1 MATLWERVRNGGK
14 TGFDK
19 AYKVVDKLGPPVN
32 KLSNKLGSEAFWPTT
47 LDKESDKAARILKS
61 FCKDGFYAEEEQ
73 GTTDGPTQKQKVL
86 KKIPAQVIKNAKALA
101 IFTTMRTGLWM
112 SGAGG
117 SGILIAKK
125 DDGTW
130 SPPSGIMLHTAGLGF
145 MVGIDIYDCVVVIN
159 STQALEAFYKVRC
172 TLGSEV
178 SVAAGPIGA
187 GGVLETEVHKRQ
199 APIFTYMKSRGFYAG
214 VQIDGTIVIE
224 RTDENERFY
233 GQRIGAKDILNGK
246 VQHPPV
252 EVKRLLETIRAAQGD
267 TDIDESVL
275 PSEPPPGDYEVD
287 DGHLFGV
294 PDNEDPDPY
303 GVLALEKEG
312 MAVRDAGTHER
323 ASWEQFSFN
332 PSPTSPIHAVFAAR
346 TSGER
351 PRSIVSRPVSWRT
364 STQSSVLAS
373 APKAP
378 SSLRTSLEQSR
389 PPPVMA
395 DSSTQT
401 DFPDL
406 PISGRSSMN
415 ESRRSSRGS
424 AHERRS
430 SKMQGVPE
438 NDVLDTSPERHE
450 PVNVSKVNGYTTPPR
465 TPPLDDAP
473 KPAAA
478 AATRQLVAEPEHKA
492 PENDL
497 DHDDDDHEEAQIIE
511 QPVVHSI
518 QTIQPATQQKISKAR
533 LVTVAKRQTPKLPPR
548 NPNRGGK
555 GPLVIDASPT
565 GSTTEDMET
574 SPATSDRESGK
585 LSSRAS
591 RRASS
596 TTSPPL
602 STVNADATKGM
613 EEIKLTESNVE
624 DEEIEQRNP
633 WAKVQEKRKSE
644 EEKRTGRESMP
655 GGFD

>member
-1 MATLWERVRNGGK
+1 MSLWERVKGGSK

-73 GTTDGPTQKQKVL
+73 GANDGPAQKQRVL
-86 KKIPAQVIKNAKALA
+86 KKIPSQVIKNAKALA

-117 SGILIAKK
+117 SGVLIAKK

-159 STQALEAFYKVRC
+159 TEQALEAFYKVRC

-187 GGVLETEVHKRQ
+187 GGVLETELHKRQ

-233 GQRIGAKDILNGK
+233 GQRIGARDILSGK
-246 VQHPPV
+246 VRYPPT
-252 EVKRLLETIRAAQGD
+252 EVKRLLETIKAAQGD
-267 TDIDESVL
+267 ADVDESFL
-275 PSEPPPGDYEVD
+275 PTEAPPGDFEVVE
-287 DGHLFGV
+287 DGHFFGV

-332 PSPTSPIHAVFAAR
+332 PSPTSPIAAVFAAR

-351 PRSIVSRPVSWRT
+351 PRSVLSRPLSWRT
-364 STQSSVLAS
+364 STQSSLLTS

-378 SSLRTSLEQSR
+378 SSLRTSLEQTR
-389 PPPVMA
+389 PPPTMA

-401 DFPDL
+401 DFPDW
-406 PISGRSSMN
+406 PASGRSSVSN
-415 ESRRSSRGS
+415 SRRSSKGNTS
-424 AHERRS
+424 ASRRS
-430 SKMQGVPE
+430 SNMQGVPE
-438 NDVLDTSPERHE
+438 NHVLDTSPDRHE
-450 PVNVSKVNGYTTPPR
+450 PASASKSNGYTTPPR
-465 TPPLDDAP
+465 TPPLDGTT
-473 KPAAA
+473 KPEA
-478 AATRQLVAEPEHKA
+478 RQLSSQPDVKDADPE
-492 PENDL
+492 
-497 DHDDDDHEEAQIIE
+497 HDDDDVQIIE
-511 QPVVHSI
+511 RPVVQSV
-518 QTIQPATQQKISKAR
+518 QSFQPATQQKASKAR
-533 LVTVAKRQTPKLPPR
+533 LVTVAKRAPPKLPPR
-548 NPNRGGK
+548 NPNRAGK

-565 GSTTEDMET
+565 GSTAEEMEG
-574 SPATSDRESGK
+574 SPATSDRESGRI
-585 LSSRAS
+585 SSRAS

-602 STVNADATKGM
+602 STANTDLAKGM
-613 EEIKLTESNVE
+613 EEIKLDDKEA
-624 DEEIEQRNP
+624 EEEEMEKRNP
-633 WAKVQEKRKSE
+633 WAKAHERRKSQE
-644 EEKRTGRESMP
+644 EEKEKTKGRDSMP

>member
-1 MATLWERVRNGGK
+1 MATLWERVKGGSK

-47 LDKESDKAARILKS
+47 LDKESDKAARILQS

-73 GTTDGPTQKQKVL
+73 GATDGPTQKQKVL
-86 KKIPAQVIKNAKALA
+86 KKIPSHVIKNAKALA

-117 SGILIAKK
+117 SGILIARK
-125 DDGTW
+125 DDGSW

-159 STQALEAFYKVRC
+159 SPQALEAFYKVRC

-178 SVAAGPIGA
+178 SITAGPIGA
-187 GGVLETEVHKRQ
+187 GGVLETELHKRQ

-233 GQRIGAKDILNGK
+233 GQRIGAKEILNGK
-246 VQHPPV
+246 VQFPPM
-252 EVKRLLETIRAAQGD
+252 EVKRLLETIKAAQGD
-267 TDIDESVL
+267 TNIDESIL
-275 PSEPPPGDYEVD
+275 PNEPPPGDYEVD

-312 MAVRDAGTHER
+312 MAVRDASTHER

-351 PRSIVSRPVSWRT
+351 PRSIVSRPASWRT
-364 STQSSVLAS
+364 STQSSVLTS

-406 PISGRSSMN
+406 PVSGRSSMSS
-415 ESRRSSRGS
+415 SRRSSG
-424 AHERRS
+424 ERRT
-430 SKMQGVPE
+430 SKMQNVPE
-438 NDVLDTSPERHE
+438 NDVLDTSPERRE
-450 PVNVSKVNGYTTPPR
+450 PLNVSKANGYTTPPR
-465 TPPLDDAP
+465 TPPLDDTP
-473 KPAAA
+473 KPAA
-478 AATRQLVAEPEHKA
+478 RQHDPEIDHTPKA
-492 PENDL
+492 YDQDQDEDN
-497 DHDDDDHEEAQIIE
+497 HEVHIIE

-533 LVTVAKRQTPKLPPR
+533 LVTVAKRTTPKLPPR

-565 GSTTEDMET
+565 GSSVEDMEG
-574 SPATSDRESGK
+574 SPATSDKESGSRM
-585 LSSRAS
+585 SSRAS
-591 RRASS
+591 HKVSS
-596 TTSPPL
+596 TTTSPPL
-602 STVNADATKGM
+602 STPKINIAKGM
-613 EEIKLTESNVE
+613 DEIKLTDNDAEE
-624 DEEIEQRNP
+624 EEIEQRNP
-633 WAKVQEKRKSE
+633 WAKVQETRKSE
-644 EEKRTGRESMP
+644 EEKRSGRGSMP
-655 GGFD
+655 GGFE

>member
-1 MATLWERVRNGGK
+1 MATLWERVRGGSK
-14 TGFDK
+14 SGFDK

-73 GTTDGPTQKQKVL
+73 GATNGPTQKQKVL
-86 KKIPAQVIKNAKALA
+86 KKIPTKVIKEAKALA

-112 SGAGG
+112 SGASG
-117 SGILIAKK
+117 SGVLIARK
-125 DDGTW
+125 DDGSW

-159 STQALEAFYKVRC
+159 SEKALEAFYKVRC

-233 GQRIGAKDILNGK
+233 GQRIGAKEILNGQVK
-246 VQHPPV
+246 HPPM
-252 EVKRLLETIRAAQGD
+252 EVKRLLETIKAAQGD
-267 TDIDESVL
+267 TDIDEAFM
-275 PSEPPPGDYEVD
+275 PEGPPPSDFEID
-287 DGHLFGV
+287 DGHMFGV

-303 GVLALEKEG
+303 GVLALEKAG
-312 MAVRDAGTHER
+312 MAVRDAGTQER

-351 PRSIVSRPVSWRT
+351 PRSYSSRPGSWRT
-364 STQSSVLAS
+364 STQSSVLLT

-378 SSLRTSLEQSR
+378 SSLRTSIEQPR
-389 PPPVMA
+389 PSPTMA

-406 PISGRSSMN
+406 LISTRTSARTSVS

-424 AHERRS
+424 GSNSRRS

-438 NDVLDTSPERHE
+438 DKVLDTSPERRE
-450 PVNVSKVNGYTTPPR
+450 PASVSKANGYTTPPR
-465 TPPLDDAP
+465 TPPVDETP
-473 KPAAA
+473 RPAARQHNTEA
-478 AATRQLVAEPEHKA
+478 AGLGI
-492 PENDL
+492 
-497 DHDDDDHEEAQIIE
+497 DHDDEYDDEDDEHEEAQIVE
-511 QPVVHSI
+511 QPVMHSI
-518 QTIQPATQQKISKAR
+518 QTIQPVSVSQQNISKAR
-533 LVTVAKRQTPKLPPR
+533 LVTVAKRVAPKLPPR

-555 GPLVIDASPT
+555 GPIVIDASPT
-565 GSTTEDMET
+565 GSPREA
-574 SPATSDRESGK
+574 SPATSDR

-591 RRASS
+591 HRSISPPSS
-596 TTSPPL
+596 TAHGSL
-602 STVNADATKGM
+602 TKGM
-613 EEIKLTESNVE
+613 EEIKLDDE
-624 DEEIEQRNP
+624 DDEIEQRNP
-633 WAKVQEKRKSE
+633 WAKVQEQRKSE
-644 EEKRTGRESMP
+644 EAEREKRKGRESMP

>member
-1 MATLWERVRNGGK
+1 MATLWERVRGGSK
-14 TGFDK
+14 SGFDK

-73 GTTDGPTQKQKVL
+73 GATNGPTQKQKVL
-86 KKIPAQVIKNAKALA
+86 KKIPTKVIKEAKALA

-112 SGAGG
+112 SGASG
-117 SGILIAKK
+117 SGVLIARK
-125 DDGTW
+125 DDGSW

-159 STQALEAFYKVRC
+159 SEKALEAFYKVRC

-233 GQRIGAKDILNGK
+233 GQRIGAKEILNGQVK
-246 VQHPPV
+246 HPPM
-252 EVKRLLETIRAAQGD
+252 EVKRLLETIKAAQGD
-267 TDIDESVL
+267 TDIDEAFM
-275 PSEPPPGDYEVD
+275 PEGPPPSDFEID
-287 DGHLFGV
+287 DGHMFGV

-303 GVLALEKEG
+303 GVLALEKAG

-351 PRSIVSRPVSWRT
+351 PRSYSSRPGSWRT
-364 STQSSVLAS
+364 STQSSVLLT

-378 SSLRTSLEQSR
+378 SSLRTSIEQPR
-389 PPPVMA
+389 PSPTMA

-406 PISGRSSMN
+406 PISTRTSARTSVS

-424 AHERRS
+424 GSNSRRS

-438 NDVLDTSPERHE
+438 DKVLDTSPERRE
-450 PVNVSKVNGYTTPPR
+450 PASVSKANGYTTPPR
-465 TPPLDDAP
+465 TPPVDETP
-473 KPAAA
+473 RPAARQHITEA
-478 AATRQLVAEPEHKA
+478 AGLGI
-492 PENDL
+492 
-497 DHDDDDHEEAQIIE
+497 DHDDEDDDDDDEHEEAQIVE
-511 QPVVHSI
+511 QPVMHSI
-518 QTIQPATQQKISKAR
+518 QTIQPVSVSQQNISKAR
-533 LVTVAKRQTPKLPPR
+533 LVTVAKRVAPKLPPR

-555 GPLVIDASPT
+555 GPIVIDASPT
-565 GSTTEDMET
+565 GSPREA
-574 SPATSDRESGK
+574 SPATSDR

-591 RRASS
+591 HRSISPPSS
-596 TTSPPL
+596 TAHGSL
-602 STVNADATKGM
+602 TKGM
-613 EEIKLTESNVE
+613 EEIKLDDE
-624 DEEIEQRNP
+624 DDEIEQRNP
-633 WAKVQEKRKSE
+633 WAKVQEQRKSE
-644 EEKRTGRESMP
+644 EAEREKQKGRESMP

>member
-1 MATLWERVRNGGK
+1 MATLWERVRGGSK
-14 TGFDK
+14 SGFDK

-73 GTTDGPTQKQKVL
+73 GATNGPTQKQKVL
-86 KKIPAQVIKNAKALA
+86 KKIPTKVIKEAKALA

-112 SGAGG
+112 SGASG
-117 SGILIAKK
+117 SGVLIARK
-125 DDGTW
+125 DDGSW

-159 STQALEAFYKVRC
+159 SEKALEAFYKVRC

-233 GQRIGAKDILNGK
+233 GQRIGAKEILNGQVK
-246 VQHPPV
+246 HPPM
-252 EVKRLLETIRAAQGD
+252 EVKRLLETIKAAQGD
-267 TDIDESVL
+267 TDIDEAFM
-275 PSEPPPGDYEVD
+275 PEGPPPSDFEID
-287 DGHLFGV
+287 DGHMFGV

-303 GVLALEKEG
+303 GVLALEK
-312 MAVRDAGTHER
+312 AG
-323 ASWEQFSFN
+323 
-332 PSPTSPIHAVFAAR
+332 IAVFAAR

-351 PRSIVSRPVSWRT
+351 PRSYSSRPGSWRT
-364 STQSSVLAS
+364 STQSSVLLT

-378 SSLRTSLEQSR
+378 SSLRTSIEQPR
-389 PPPVMA
+389 PSPTMA

-406 PISGRSSMN
+406 PISTRTSARTSVS

-424 AHERRS
+424 GSNSRRS

-438 NDVLDTSPERHE
+438 DKVLDTSPERRE
-450 PVNVSKVNGYTTPPR
+450 PASVSKANGYTTPPR
-465 TPPLDDAP
+465 TPPVDETP
-473 KPAAA
+473 RPAARQHITEA
-478 AATRQLVAEPEHKA
+478 AGLGI
-492 PENDL
+492 
-497 DHDDDDHEEAQIIE
+497 DHDDEDDDDGDEHEEAQIVE
-511 QPVVHSI
+511 QPVMHSI
-518 QTIQPATQQKISKAR
+518 QTIQPVSVSQQNISKAR
-533 LVTVAKRQTPKLPPR
+533 LVTVAKRVAPKLPPR

-555 GPLVIDASPT
+555 GPIVIDASPT
-565 GSTTEDMET
+565 GSPREA
-574 SPATSDRESGK
+574 SPATSDR

-591 RRASS
+591 HRSISPPSS
-596 TTSPPL
+596 TAHGSL
-602 STVNADATKGM
+602 TKGM
-613 EEIKLTESNVE
+613 EEIKLDDE
-624 DEEIEQRNP
+624 DDEIEQRNP
-633 WAKVQEKRKSE
+633 WAKVQEQRKSE
-644 EEKRTGRESMP
+644 EAEREKQKGRESMP